1 MVLGSSRALEL
12 YSWDIL
18 LPHVLVDREAGSESS
33 WNYDQDVTH
42 KPAPSDL
49 LLSEKPQL
57 LKVHIFPQITQAGVS
72 VQILWGVF
80 HIHTII
86 TEEC

>member
-1 MVLGSSRALEL
+1 MVVGSFRTVEL
-12 YSWDIL
+12 YSWDTL
-18 LPHVLVDREAGSESS
+18 LPHVSVDREAGSESS
-33 WNYDQDVTH
+33 WNRDQDVTH

-57 LKVHIFPQITQAGVS
+57 LKVHNLPQITQAGVS

-80 HIHTII
+80 HIHTS
-86 TEEC
+86 TSGEC